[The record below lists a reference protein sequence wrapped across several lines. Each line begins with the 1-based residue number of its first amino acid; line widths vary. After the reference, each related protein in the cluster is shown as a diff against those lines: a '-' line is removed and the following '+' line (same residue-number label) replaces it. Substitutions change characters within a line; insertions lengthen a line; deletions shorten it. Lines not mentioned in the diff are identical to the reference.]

1 MPNCRNCGARITK
14 FDKDICP
21 VCGTKNPLQGVGS
34 ETMEVTGQID
44 LNGFAEGQKVICRRK
59 KLLLYFLALGFTG
72 APFFYLK
79 KKKMGVFWL
88 FLNLLILGGV
98 FALLFFL
105 LKLHLVICIVVP
117 ILSVYA
123 ISAITGAIFHFL
135 PDLKDGEG
143 EFVVS

>member
-21 VCGTKNPLQGVGS
+21 VCGQKNPLLGVGS
-34 ETMEVTGQID
+34 DTMEVTSQID
-44 LNGFAEGQKVICRRK
+44 ISGFAEGQKVVCRRK
-59 KLLLYFLALGFTG
+59 KLLLFFLTIGFTG

-79 KKKMGVFWL
+79 NKKMGLIWL
-88 FLNLLILGGV
+88 IMNLVILAGV

-105 LKLHLVICIVVP
+105 AKLHIAIAILVP
-117 ILSVYA
+117 ILIVYA
-123 ISAITGAIFHFL
+123 ISGVTGAVYNFL

-143 EFVVS
+143 EFVV